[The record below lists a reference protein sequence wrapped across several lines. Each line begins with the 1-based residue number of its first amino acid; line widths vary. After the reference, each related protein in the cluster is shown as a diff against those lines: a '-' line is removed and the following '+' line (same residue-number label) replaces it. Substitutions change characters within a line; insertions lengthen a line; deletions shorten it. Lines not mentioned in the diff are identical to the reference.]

1 LTVKGRRPKPVPQRT
16 CIGCRSVQGKRELV
30 RVVRT
35 PEGETVVDPTGR
47 RNGRGA
53 YVHKSRECW
62 DLALKRGALERALK
76 VAIGPDVRRTLAE
89 YGHELPSAPP
99 EVTPAE
105 PEDNSVVSESDT
117 TVVAQAEK
125 GE

>member
-1 LTVKGRRPKPVPQRT
+1 MAVKGRRPKPIPQRT
-16 CIGCRSVQGKRELV
+16 CIGCRHVQGKRELV

-35 PEGETVVDPTGR
+35 PESEVVVDLTGR

-89 YGHELPSAPP
+89 YGNELPSAPP
-99 EVTPAE
+99 ETAPVE
-105 PEDNSVVSESDT
+105 PEGENESAAAD
-117 TVVAQAEK
+117 QAEK